1 MHSENEQRSRQS
13 SRNDLAQARQSF
25 NTHNLQ
31 LYDEFARDDDD
42 TPMQDR
48 VDHKKIAKILG
59 SKNNE
64 DADYHDYHLKKI
76 A

>member
-1 MHSENEQRSRQS
+1 ME
-13 SRNDLAQARQSF
+13 
-25 NTHNLQ
+25 
-31 LYDEFARDDDD
+31 
-42 TPMQDR
+42 DR

-76 A
+76 AKRDSKESSASKRPRNIGRNQASKK